1 MIDSIVSNVKMKIYK
16 MNITLD
22 ISVPSPDKEGMTPQ
36 TCRAA
41 RSLLGL
47 SQAELGER
55 AGVTMLTVRNYESE
69 KTEPSY
75 KTWRAIRTALEKG
88 GIIFLDEDDN
98 LGPGVRLK
106 KVRGA
111 K

>member
-1 MIDSIVSNVKMKIYK
+1 
-16 MNITLD
+16 
-22 ISVPSPDKEGMTPQ
+22 MTPQ

-41 RSLLGL
+41 RSLVGL
-47 SQAELGER
+47 SQAQLGNR

-75 KTWRAIRTALEKG
+75 RTWRAIRTALEKS
-88 GIIFLDEDDN
+88 GIIFIDDDEAG
-98 LGPGVRLK
+98 GPGVRLK
-106 KVRGA
+106 KARGA